1 VIRTFRPGD
10 EPAILAVADAALPVD
25 RPPGMTRLDMVHAV
39 DRIAGDPE
47 GTLVAFENDTIV
59 GYCTPRHDDLTVHPD
74 HRRRGHGRRLVAAAL
89 DLERSRGLSH
99 LVLYG
104 PADKEPAAGFIKAL
118 GFTYQSSMWM
128 FELAPSVDV
137 PAPAFPEDVVVRTFR
152 PEADLT
158 TFVELA
164 NASFHDHP
172 TPLTF
177 TEQAVKHVHAM
188 PDFDPEGILFVSPR
202 DEPDRP
208 IAWTKVEHEL
218 TEAGVRRG
226 YIPFIG
232 VLPEW
237 RGRGLGRELLRWG
250 IEYVRAAGAETIE
263 LSVEAANDR
272 ALGLY
277 CRTGFTPQVE
287 WPHYALPTGLPAP
300 PGAS

>member
-1 VIRTFRPGD
+1 MIRTFRPGD

-47 GTLVAFENDTIV
+47 GTLVAVEDDTIV

-104 PADKEPAAGFIKAL
+104 PADKERAAGFIKAL

-137 PAPAFPEDVVVRTFR
+137 AAPAFPEDVVRTFR
-152 PEADLT
+152 PESDLA

-164 NASFHDHP
+164 NASFDDHP

-208 IAWTKVEHEL
+208 IAWTKSRARADRSRRPPWLHPVHRCA
-218 TEAGVRRG
+218 AGVAASRARSG
-226 YIPFIG
+226 ATAVGHRVRPG
-232 VLPEW
+232 
-237 RGRGLGRELLRWG
+237 RGRGD
-250 IEYVRAAGAETIE
+250 
-263 LSVEAANDR
+263 DR
-272 ALGLY
+272 TERRG
-277 CRTGFTPQVE
+277 GE
-287 WPHYALPTGLPAP
+287 
-300 PGAS
+300 